1 VSTLTSFSNP
11 DDDVLLA
18 AMAAVT
24 PPAGAVVPACALE
37 DTISEALGMAARHE
51 GEAQRPGTDERGRRE
66 AARVAHGQ
74 HTVITLFQRLLL
86 DARRGGAA

>member
-1 VSTLTSFSNP
+1 MIITAFGDP
-11 DDDVLLA
+11 EQDVLLA

-24 PPAGAVVPACALE
+24 PPAGAVVPACALD
-37 DTISEALGMAARHE
+37 DTISAALLIAKAHE

-66 AARVAHGQ
+66 AARVAHAQ
-74 HTVITLFQRLLL
+74 HSIVTLFQRLLL

>member
-1 VSTLTSFSNP
+1 LISTAFGDP
-11 DDDVLLA
+11 EQDVLLA

-24 PPAGAVVPACALE
+24 PPAGAVVPAAALE

-51 GEAQRPGTDERGRRE
+51 GEAQRPGADERGRRE
-66 AARVAHGQ
+66 AARVAHAQ
-74 HTVITLFQRLLL
+74 HSIVTLFQRLLL